1 MTPSSRSK
9 NDSVSLK
16 HILRALNSRNYRLF
30 FGGQG
35 VSLIGTWMQRIA
47 LSWLVYRL
55 TNSPFLLG
63 LVSFSGQIPT
73 FLLAPV
79 AGVLA
84 DRMNRLKLVIAA
96 QILSM
101 IQAFLLAFLVLTK
114 MITTWEIIV
123 LSIFLGLVNAFE
135 ITARQSLVVE
145 MIDKKEDL
153 GNAIALNSSIFNG
166 ARLVGPSIAG
176 ILIAAVGE
184 GVCFLLNGISFGA
197 VIAALMMMKLKPIHT
212 KPKNDNM
219 LKGLKEG
226 FAYTFGFPPLRSILL
241 MVALVN
247 LMGMP
252 YVVLLPVFARDI
264 LHGGPNTLGFL
275 MGATGVGA
283 LSGALFLAAR
293 KSVVGLGKWIPIAA
307 GTLGGGLILFCL
319 SRHFVLSIILMLPI
333 GFGMMVN
340 MASSNTLLQTIVD
353 DDKRGRLMSQY
364 AMAFMGMAPL
374 GSLWAG
380 AAAGRIGAPLTLII
394 GGLICILAALIFA
407 RNLPAMRKLVHP
419 IYHRKGILPEIAVG
433 YPFRRHPTPVLRQ
446 IKLCS
451 VTAVLYSVFVLDIS
465 KGFKNDFKN
474 DQREAGSIWSRV

>member
-1 MTPSSRSK
+1 MTSSPNKS
-9 NDSVSLK
+9 NDSVSLRY
-16 HILRALNSRNYRLF
+16 ILRALNSRNYRLF

-35 VSLIGTWMQRIA
+35 ISLIGTWMQRIA

-55 TNSPFLLG
+55 TDSPFLLG
-63 LVSFSGQIPT
+63 LVGFTGQIPT
-73 FLLAPV
+73 FLMAPV

-96 QILSM
+96 QVLSM
-101 IQAFLLAFLVLTK
+101 IQALVLAFLVLAN
-114 MITTWEIIV
+114 MITIWEIIV

-166 ARLVGPSIAG
+166 ARLIGPSIAG
-176 ILIAAVGE
+176 ILIAMVGE
-184 GVCFLLNGISFGA
+184 GVCFLINGISFGA
-197 VIAALMMMKLKPIHT
+197 VIVALLMMKLKPSHI
-212 KPKNDNM
+212 KPQTHNM

-241 MVALVN
+241 MVALTN

-252 YVVLLPVFARDI
+252 YVVLLPIFARDI

-293 KSVVGLGKWIPIAA
+293 KSVVGLGKWISIAA
-307 GTLGGGLILFCL
+307 GILGGGLILFCL
-319 SRHFVLSIILMLPI
+319 STNFWLSILLMMPI

-380 AAAGRIGAPLTLII
+380 AAAGKIGAPYTLLI
-394 GGLICILAALIFA
+394 GGLFCILGALIFA
-407 RNLPAMRKLVHP
+407 RNLPAMRKLIRP
-419 IYHRKGILPEIAVG
+419 IYHKKGILPEIAVG
-433 YPFRRHPTPVLRQ
+433 IRSADTPPLSSG
-446 IKLCS
+446 K
-451 VTAVLYSVFVLDIS
+451 
-465 KGFKNDFKN
+465 
-474 DQREAGSIWSRV
+474 